1 MFHSHSSQALEL
13 CGEGLCITLP
23 ADFQIILLLW
33 LIHIHLIAEPRNS
46 LHKEPPG
53 NIKKE
58 PPTPELQN
66 QSFWGGARAFGSF
79 RTPQEVPIAA

>member
-23 ADFQIILLLW
+23 AHFQIILLLW
-33 LIHIHLIAEPRNS
+33 LIHIHFIAKPRNS
-46 LHKEPPG
+46 LCKEPPG

-58 PPTPELQN
+58 PPTAEQPN
-66 QSFWGGARAFGSF
+66 QFLGWGQGIWEF
-79 RTPQEVPIAA
+79 